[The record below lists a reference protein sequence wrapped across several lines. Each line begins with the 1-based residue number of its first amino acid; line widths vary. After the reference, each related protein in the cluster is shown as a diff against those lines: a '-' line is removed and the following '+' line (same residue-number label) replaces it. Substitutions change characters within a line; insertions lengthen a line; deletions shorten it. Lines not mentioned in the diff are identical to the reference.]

1 MSVDAARE
9 VGDDRAV
16 GEPELRVLSESEYF
30 AANELFRQALL
41 LPATDEETWSAHT
54 RAMMEP
60 GRVLGTFVDG
70 EIAGTAL
77 SMTSSLAVPG
87 GAVVPAAAVT
97 GVAVRADATRQGL
110 LTRMMRH
117 QLDDA
122 ARRGEVVAMLHASE
136 GGIYERFGY
145 GVACRTR
152 TVEIDRARARMRD
165 SVPRGGRVRLITRE
179 RAAEVLPELHETC
192 SVGRAGWMHRPEGW
206 WPARAGVMKKDH
218 VIAVHAD
225 ESGVDDGFAVYQ
237 TRGETTAVDVWD
249 LVAANEVA
257 AVELWRFLL
266 GIDLVTTVAGLGRP
280 VDEPVEWWLADRRAC
295 RTTGVDDDLW
305 VRLVDVP
312 AALRARSYG
321 GGARLVLEV
330 TDGFLPANAGR
341 YLIGPDGVTTADE
354 SPQLTLDAAALASLH
369 LGDQPA
375 SALAAAGLVQ
385 VHEPAALAVADQLFQ
400 TRRAPWCGTGF

>member
-1 MSVDAARE
+1 M
-9 VGDDRAV
+9 GV

-30 AANELFRQALL
+30 TANELFRQALL

-70 EIAGTAL
+70 ELAGTAL

-87 GAVVPAAAVT
+87 GAEVPAAAVT

-122 ARRGEVVAMLHASE
+122 AWRGEVVAMLHASE

-152 TVEIDRARARMRD
+152 NVEIDRAQARLRD
-165 SVPRGGRVRLITRE
+165 SVPRGGRVRLVTQE
-179 RAAEVLPELHETC
+179 RARDLLPELHRIC
-192 SVGRAGWMHRPEGW
+192 AADRAGRMHRPEGW
-206 WPARAGVMKKDH
+206 WPGRAGVMKKNH

-225 ESGVDDGFAVYQ
+225 DSGVDDGFAVYQ
-237 TRGETTAVDVWD
+237 SRGESTTVDVWD
-249 LVAANEVA
+249 LVAANEIA
-257 AVELWRFLL
+257 ASELWRFLL
-266 GIDLVTTVAGLGRP
+266 SIDLVNTVAGLGRP

-295 RTTGVDDDLW
+295 RTTGIDDDLW

-312 AALRARSYG
+312 AALRDRSYEH
-321 GGARLVLEV
+321 GAPLVLEV

-341 YLIGPDGVTTADE
+341 YRISPDGVSTADE
-354 SPQLTLDAAALASLH
+354 SPQLTLDAAALATLY
-369 LGDQPA
+369 LGDQSA

-385 VHEPAALAVADQLFQ
+385 VHEPGALAVADQLFQ